1 MSINALSN
9 AALARRSDFE
19 PRGRVPLNLSELAT
33 AAGVQPVPVH
43 VEGGVGP
50 HEAQATGAATALQT
64 LTTYIPTEVLTLY
77 VSALAVLNTG
87 QEKGR
92 WIPFWCFLA
101 ATPILVWI
109 AFATKVKMAKRP
121 IPAAPSKWPL
131 WEMCAAAIAYIAWAF
146 ALPNT
151 PFAQLSWYSAGLA
164 GFLVL
169 VVSTGLGLLAPLMQR
184 PLPS

>member
-9 AALARRSDFE
+9 AALARRVDFE
-19 PRGRVPLNLSELAT
+19 PAGRAPSNLSELAT
-33 AAGVQPVPVH
+33 AAGGQPAPVNI
-43 VEGGVGP
+43 EGGAGLG
-50 HEAQATGAATALQT
+50 EAQATGANTALQT

-77 VSALAVLNTG
+77 VSALAVLKTD
-87 QEKGR
+87 QEQGR

-121 IPAAPSKWPL
+121 IPASPSKWPL
-131 WEMCAAAIAYIAWAF
+131 WEMCAGAIAYIAWAF

-151 PFAQLSWYSAGLA
+151 PFAQLPWYSAGLA

-169 VVSTGLGLLAPLMQR
+169 VVSTGLGVLAPLMQR
-184 PLPS
+184 ALPS